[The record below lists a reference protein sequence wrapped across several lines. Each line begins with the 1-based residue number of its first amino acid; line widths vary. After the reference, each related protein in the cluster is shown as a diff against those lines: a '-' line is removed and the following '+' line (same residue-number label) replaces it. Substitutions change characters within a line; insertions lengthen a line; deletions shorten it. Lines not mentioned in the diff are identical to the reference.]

1 MASALQSPAEATD
14 FAVTIG
20 YDGPEDK
27 PFYRACLLSRTRAG
41 EYVAQPFWGSAVIG
55 ARELAALV
63 DALAAGGVRFSPG
76 RHPAGSIGYYVEI
89 DDSGEWSHCPL
100 GFGGETLTWLA
111 ALAGALD
118 EANRGPLLDIIGR
131 IGFLRGAS
139 DGDTERR

>member
-1 MASALQSPAEATD
+1 MVSALHAEATD
-14 FAVTIG
+14 FSVTIG

-27 PFYRACLLSRTRAG
+27 PFYRACVLSRTRAG
-41 EYVAQPFWGSAVIG
+41 EYAAQPFWGSAVIG
-55 ARELAALV
+55 AGELAALV
-63 DALAAGGVRFSPG
+63 DSLAAGGARFSAG
-76 RHPAGSIGYYVEI
+76 RHPAGSVGYYVEI
-89 DDSGEWSHCPL
+89 DDGGELSHCLL
-100 GFGGETLTWLA
+100 GFSGETLTWLE